1 LLAWLA
7 FLFGEQPKEKTLS
20 ASFVGCRDFFF
31 VDKRVEISNLL
42 WDMAMIIK
50 LADYSG

>member
-1 LLAWLA
+1 MYKGQNKKSPAHSRQ
-7 FLFGEQPKEKTLS
+7 G
-20 ASFVGCRDFFF
+20 FFF

>member
-1 LLAWLA
+1 MGTWE
-7 FLFGEQPKEKTLS
+7 GRKEKLLIEFDKES
-20 ASFVGCRDFFF
+20 SL
-31 VDKRVEISNLL
+31 VDKRFEISNLL